1 MLDTCKSPTAIDNKQ
16 IRRNIKHAP
25 DLLEGPD
32 INEDGRLT
40 SKYCTISRLC
50 PARLVASASFLYRV
64 VPDVNLSGLDGSPQS
79 LKSLLS
85 ALGLSQKH
93 PTPKR
98 FEFAAKDPLGS
109 SLSKSLTDIEQGDED
124 KKPDATPLSTVES
137 DFYKMSSACC
147 EIADQVQKLRSVWE
161 HLEALNRIASAM
173 QTLVARRVTMLTITS
188 LSTKNT
194 RTFVS
199 GLRTLDLVD
208 IKLLVRLLRLAHAG
222 RIDGTPGSSFTIFLP
237 SSLVPIY
244 GLKCLGDAISTVI
257 TENGTS
263 AGSQLMQACTRDLLA
278 AAVGG
283 AEVLRPRSSHRRRQR
298 RERRESLPSDVTVLS
313 NPNFSVS
320 QSLVQT
326 LAESTGKIVDSK
338 SSAAV
343 LQMVD
348 ALAACLFSSR
358 LETKHRFWAL
368 EQILKVFAVTFD
380 SERSETKIKGKCVC
394 MM

>member
-1 MLDTCKSPTAIDNKQ
+1 MF
-16 IRRNIKHAP
+16 
-25 DLLEGPD
+25 
-32 INEDGRLT
+32 
-40 SKYCTISRLC
+40 
-50 PARLVASASFLYRV
+50 FLYHL
-64 VPDVNLSGLDGSPQS
+64 VPDVNLNGLDCSPQS

-98 FEFAAKDPLGS
+98 FEFTSPDPLGS
-109 SLSKSLTDIEQGDED
+109 SLCKSTTDIEHDDED
-124 KKPDATPLSTVES
+124 HKTDATPLTTVES
-137 DFYKMSSACC
+137 DFYKMSSTCA
-147 EIADQVQKLRSVWE
+147 EVVGQVQKLRNFRE

-173 QTLVARRVTMLTITS
+173 QTLVARRITMLAITS

-194 RTFVS
+194 QVFVS
-199 GLRTLDLVD
+199 GLQTLDLVD
-208 IKLLVRLLRLAHAG
+208 IKFLVRLLRLAHAG
-222 RIDGTPGSSFTIFLP
+222 RIDGTPGSSFTISLP
-237 SSLVPIY
+237 SSLIPVH

-263 AGSQLMQACTRDLLA
+263 AGSQLMQACSRDLLA

-283 AEVLRPRSSHRRRQR
+283 TEVLRPRSSHRRRQR
-298 RERRESLPSDVTVLS
+298 RERRDSFPSDVTVLS

-320 QSLVQT
+320 RSLVQT

-343 LQMVD
+343 IQMVD

-358 LETKHRFWAL
+358 LEAKHRFWAL

-380 SERSETKIKGKCVC
+380 GEKSETKIEGKSIHNVYRWISFYLP
-394 MM
+394 